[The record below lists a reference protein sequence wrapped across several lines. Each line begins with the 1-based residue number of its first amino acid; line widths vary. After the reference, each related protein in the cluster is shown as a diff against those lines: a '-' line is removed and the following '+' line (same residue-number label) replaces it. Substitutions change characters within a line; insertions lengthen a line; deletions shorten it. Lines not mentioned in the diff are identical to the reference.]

1 MSLIHNE
8 RIKLTANWLDRAGTA
23 ALTVG
28 VLAPLATAL
37 YGLSPLALPRSTLFL
52 GIASWFVA
60 GVGLHLAG
68 RWLLKRLKP

>member
-1 MSLIHNE
+1 MSLVENE

-37 YGLSPLALPRSTLFL
+37 YGLSPTALPRSTLLF
-52 GIASWFVA
+52 GIVIWFVA